1 MKIIASQCH
10 FNTQNFEI
18 GSALQVMIEIYVC
31 LQLAH
36 LVVYCL
42 QVAHV
47 VVYCLQVACL
57 VVYCLQVACL
67 VVAAQ
72 LTSSETMDEVLT
84 SALKSGLCSFY

>member
-57 VVYCLQVACL
+57 VV
-67 VVAAQ
+67 AAH

-84 SALKSGLCSFY
+84 SVLKSGLSSFYFAINCSSM